1 MLSFLLEIYSL
12 VSGKSTWL
20 HLKAGGINTLEILEK
35 ITGILRCIADKLCV
49 CRLTNF

>member
-35 ITGILRCIADKLCV
+35 ITGILKCIADKLCV